1 MDYHDLASSVIGK
14 FKWGHTFFD
23 LNQYLLEDYS
33 NAKTMDDVIKIS
45 QEYGLE
51 Q

>member
-1 MDYHDLASSVIGK
+1 MDFHELANSVIGK

-33 NAKTMDDVIKIS
+33 NAKTMDDVIQIS

-51 Q
+51 S

>member
-1 MDYHDLASSVIGK
+1 MDYKELANSVVDK

-23 LNQYLLEDYS
+23 LNQYLLEDYA
-33 NAKTMDDVIKIS
+33 NATTMEDVTTIS
-45 QEYGLE
+45 REYGLE